1 VATRDDRATRGLPPH
16 PYPLHRFNVDEYDR
30 LHQIGVI
37 GEGTELVDGLVVHR
51 GTGRLVAFFAADH
64 EAMVANGVVPPGRTV
79 FVDGTIR
86 ERPDAR

>member
-1 VATRDDRATRGLPPH
+1 
-16 PYPLHRFNVDEYDR
+16 
-30 LHQIGVI
+30 
-37 GEGTELVDGLVVHR
+37 LVDGLVVHR